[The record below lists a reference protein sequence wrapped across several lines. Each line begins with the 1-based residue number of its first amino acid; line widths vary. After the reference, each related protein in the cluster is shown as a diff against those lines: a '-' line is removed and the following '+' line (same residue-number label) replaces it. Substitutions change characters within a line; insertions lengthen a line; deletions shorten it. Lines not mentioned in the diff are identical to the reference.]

1 MRELC
6 SIIAA
11 PKREKDEAKALKKQ
25 RIGLLGRLQREE
37 HEEKEKLEEGKGA
50 KVGNKKF
57 QQMTSKAQQH
67 NNHMRLPNGLLL
79 LMIQHKNIDHAKIC
93 NP

>member
-1 MRELC
+1 MPRERKLSTRTRKQISIFQNTHKESMRGLMRELC

-37 HEEKEKLEEGKGA
+37 HEEKEKLKEGKGT

-57 QQMTSKAQQH
+57 QQMTSKAQ
-67 NNHMRLPNGLLL
+67 
-79 LMIQHKNIDHAKIC
+79 
-93 NP
+93 